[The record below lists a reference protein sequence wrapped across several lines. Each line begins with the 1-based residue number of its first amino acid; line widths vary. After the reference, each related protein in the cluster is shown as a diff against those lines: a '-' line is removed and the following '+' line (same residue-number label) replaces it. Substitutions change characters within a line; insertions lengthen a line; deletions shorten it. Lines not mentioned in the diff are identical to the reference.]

1 MIPAFALVM
10 VRTPKCVVPL
20 ALPVFLAW
28 PFFLV
33 ALGGVTMA
41 QALVDERDTRA
52 ALRMAR
58 TGLFAF
64 CHLSGFKLDV
74 RSAEG
79 ERVLVWLF

>member
-1 MIPAFALVM
+1 M
-10 VRTPKCVVPL
+10 VRTPKWAVPL
-20 ALPVFLAW
+20 PLPLFLAW
-28 PFFLV
+28 PVVFI

-58 TGLFAF
+58 VGLFAF
-64 CHLSGFKLDV
+64 CQLSGFKLDV

-79 ERVLVWLF
+79 ERVLVWLL